1 MNNKG
6 FTTVEL
12 VVSFSLTAI
21 IVLFLFQLVF
31 VLKDLYVL
39 SGIKLKLVT
48 KQATINTMINDDFI
62 NKRVTLAT
70 KDSDT
75 QITFYFDDGTNKELS
90 YDKDNKS
97 ITYGDYKTNLIDG
110 SKFGNIGIT
119 TEVNTRATDDTT
131 LNGIL
136 TIKIPVYHSLL
147 EKDDFGIEIIYLYNS
162 NYTSLTGLNL
172 TDIVDAEKQIYLIGN
187 PSVAFEGLAFND
199 PGYYVLNRTDK
210 ETVENDPT
218 VVVTGSVDTSTIGN
232 YYLTYTLYDMN
243 GSIMSQAV
251 RTVNVI
257 AAEYTFSYTGARQS
271 FNVPING
278 KYEIESWGAS
288 GGGSMIMSGKGGYTK
303 GQYDLTSDDQLYI
316 YVGGAGTISTSS
328 AKATGGFN
336 GGGDSGVGAHFA
348 GSGGGATDIRL
359 NTDNLTSRI
368 FIAGGGGGAGSR
380 NDSAIIC
387 TGGAGGGTTAL
398 RGACSSDNYLGGA
411 GTSSAGGAAASYT
424 TGIEAS
430 VRATA
435 GALGIGGAGASY
447 DNGSDTY
454 AGGGGGGGY
463 YAGGG
468 GARYG
473 GGGGGSAYCTGSNC
487 TTSDGTTVFPTIDGK
502 SYETGHTGN
511 GYVKIALISIN

>member
-12 VVSFSLTAI
+12 IVSFSLTAV

-39 SGIKLKLVT
+39 SGIKLKLLT

-62 NKRVTLAT
+62 NKKVTLAT
-70 KDSDT
+70 KESDT
-75 QITFYFDDGTNKELS
+75 KIVFYFDDGTNKELS
-90 YDKDNKS
+90 YNKDDKS
-97 ITYGDYKTNLIDG
+97 ITYGDYRTNLIDG

-119 TEVNTRATDDTT
+119 TDVSTKTNDNTT

-136 TIKIPVYHSLL
+136 TIKIPIYHSLL
-147 EKDDFGIEIIYLYNS
+147 EKDNFGIEIVYLYNS

-187 PSVAFEGLAFND
+187 PSVAFEGLAFTD
-199 PGYYVLNRTDK
+199 PGYYVLNKTNK
-210 ETVENDPT
+210 EIVENDPS

-232 YYLTYTLYDMN
+232 YYLTYTIYDMN
-243 GSIMSQAV
+243 GNLMSQAV

-257 AAEYTFSYTGARQS
+257 ASEYTFSYTGARQD

-278 KYEIESWGAS
+278 KYEVELWGAA
-288 GGGSMIMSGKGGYTK
+288 GGGSMVMSGKGGHTK
-303 GQYDLTSDDQLYI
+303 GQYDLTSEDELYI
-316 YVGGAGTISTSS
+316 YVGGVGTMSTTS

-336 GGGDSGVGAHFA
+336 GGGDSGTGTNLA

-359 NTDNLTSRI
+359 NTDNLASRI

-380 NDSAIIC
+380 NDSSIIC
-387 TGGAGGGTTAL
+387 NGGAGGGTAAL
-398 RGACSSDNYLGGA
+398 KGTCSSDSYLGGA

-424 TGIEAS
+424 TNIDTT

-435 GALGIGGAGASY
+435 GASGTGGKGASY
-447 DNGSDTY
+447 VNGSDTY

-463 YAGGG
+463 YGGGG

-473 GGGGGSAYCTGSNC
+473 GGGGGSGYCTGSDC
-487 TTSDGTTVFPTIDGK
+487 TTSDGSTVFSTTDGK
-502 SYETGHTGN
+502 GYETGHSGS
-511 GYVKIALISIN
+511 GYVKIKLISIN